1 MPNKSSLY
9 TYILHIIL
17 LTYFHFKETNLHSN
31 ETCIAALLLSK
42 KEVHSINMFAI
53 TLGKLLRGEK
63 MVVLVFFKP
72 KICYHFMLKKMQ
84 PFWCIQKRKYRLL
97 QNIF

>member
-1 MPNKSSLY
+1 MLTLPLLINRAYIHTYY
-9 TYILHIIL
+9 T
-17 LTYFHFKETNLHSN
+17 TYFHFKETNLHSN

-63 MVVLVFFKP
+63 MVVVLVFFKP

-84 PFWCIQKRKYRLL
+84 PFWCIQKRK
-97 QNIF
+97 